1 MSSKTRRE
9 QKRKQFEQSKQRRCL
24 KQRRQRGRYSPFKQ
38 LTRNQQ
44 AVASK
49 LIDGEVT
56 MLSHAGWGFAERFL
70 VFMNELGVFELLS
83 VEGKRFYRQMFDIA
97 LLLVTYEIK
106 TLVGIAS
113 MNQVGGLF
121 KDLAPAL
128 DRLHQRPAGLGLL

>member
-1 MSSKTRRE
+1 
-9 QKRKQFEQSKQRRCL
+9 
-24 KQRRQRGRYSPFKQ
+24 
-38 LTRNQQ
+38 
-44 AVASK
+44 
-49 LIDGEVT
+49 

-106 TLVGIAS
+106 ILVGIAS